1 MSAAG
6 LIYDT
11 FCVTNLLD
19 KCPHLSFQVFILQ
32 VEGEKHW
39 RLYEPIVPLAREY
52 DVAPVDKVK
61 TPTHD
66 FLLKV
71 IAFF

>member
-1 MSAAG
+1 M
-6 LIYDT
+6 
-11 FCVTNLLD
+11 
-19 KCPHLSFQVFILQ
+19 
-32 VEGEKHW
+32 EGEKHW

-66 FLLKV
+66 FILKV
-71 IAFF
+71 MAFLNISRLVGIGLYTK